1 MVCVCAPR
9 WPVVELTSGS
19 RECLLGCRIH
29 TGDPAPQKSTW
40 WGSGASVSH
49 RRCKY
54 SHSLRDRGDC
64 GHRLQGALW
73 RVGGCCTPKGSPLAV
88 TPADSREA
96 GWALLADF
104 YPKSKR
110 HTGQGPLNPHLLA
123 GAVGALDLPPPSRSL
138 QCHEDL
144 SGVSRQRGIK
154 WSWPLNTMKVWAR
167 VMLKIKIGE
176 DGVGWEMIR
185 NSRHAQSLCP
195 QPPQPSQYT
204 SQVGRVLWVPLAWGW
219 CSPPPK
225 FLAWTR
231 PSTPSSS
238 SSLHTAGIHTR
249 SSYIVLNTFFS
260 LSPFSHNRSCVLN
273 LLSHLWSRKP

>member
-1 MVCVCAPR
+1 MLSPLWEMVCVCAPR

-110 HTGQGPLNPHLLA
+110 HTGQGPLNPHLLVQ
-123 GAVGALDLPPPSRSL
+123 GLL
-138 QCHEDL
+138 
-144 SGVSRQRGIK
+144 
-154 WSWPLNTMKVWAR
+154 
-167 VMLKIKIGE
+167 
-176 DGVGWEMIR
+176 
-185 NSRHAQSLCP
+185 
-195 QPPQPSQYT
+195 
-204 SQVGRVLWVPLAWGW
+204 VPL
-219 CSPPPK
+219 
-225 FLAWTR
+225 T
-231 PSTPSSS
+231 
-238 SSLHTAGIHTR
+238 SLH
-249 SSYIVLNTFFS
+249 
-260 LSPFSHNRSCVLN
+260 
-273 LLSHLWSRKP
+273 LLEACSAMRTSVV